1 MRGFLF
7 IAALCSLIP
16 FSAAAVG
23 KEATDEKVERLD
35 SAVVSTSRAGKD
47 TPVTFTMIGK
57 ESLSRTNPLNSLP
70 MNLSLYP
77 SVVSVNEGGTGLGYS
92 KMTVRGSK
100 GSQINVT
107 LNGITLNDAESQE
120 VFWVNIPALS
130 SMISSVQL
138 QRGLGTSASGAGA
151 FGASI
156 NMSTASVG
164 TDPFATAEMSVGSYG
179 TFIST
184 FAAGTGL
191 MKSGLYF
198 NAAYSRGL
206 TDGYIRNA
214 YADVQSAMAV
224 LGWMNERNS
233 LRLTYLMGDQ
243 HTGITWEGISL
254 EQYEIDRRYNPAG
267 EYYDQFGN
275 VRYYDNETDNYAQHH
290 LQLNY
295 TRSFTDLLTWS
306 TTLNYTRGDGYYENY
321 KAGKAFSKYLMPSP
335 EGYEEG
341 DFITREALANDY
353 FVLNS
358 DMRYSSDRLNLT
370 AGVNLSR
377 YDGDHIG
384 KVLWNNVLG
393 DSFDYDSHKWY
404 LNNGLKQEASAF
416 VRGEVLC
423 CKGLTAY
430 ADLQY
435 RGVWLTMSGPEDDG
449 VLLDHKDNWQFFNPR
464 AGLSYRWSPS
474 SRVYASAALGHRE
487 PGRSDIKEL
496 ILDANKALSAGVP
509 SRGVDIRPEK
519 MLDIEA
525 GYEYFTENLSL
536 SANLY
541 MMEYRDMLIETG
553 KLTDVGYAIK
563 ENVPRSWRRGVELAA
578 AWKALP
584 WLQVGANMTLSDNK
598 IRKFTAYYEMYDNM
612 NDWNYLG
619 QHQVDFE
626 NTDILMSPS
635 LVGMAN
641 VTVRP
646 FAFSDNSLNPV
657 YMSLNGKY
665 VGKQYYDN
673 TASSERMIPAYF
685 VADLSAGYEVPVRRF
700 FAGAQNDKRGAQN
713 DNVGCHPERSE
724 GSVLSFSFHIQNL
737 FNNMYYA
744 DAWLWRAYFQQEEA
758 FYTETGIYPQAPLN
772 FMLKVAWKF

>member
-7 IAALCSLIP
+7 FAALCSLIP
-16 FSAAAVG
+16 FSAAAVE

-35 SAVVSTSRAGKD
+35 SVVVSTSRAGKD

-57 ESLSRTNPLNSLP
+57 ESLIRMNPLNSLP
-70 MNLSLYP
+70 MNLSMQP

-138 QRGLGTSASGAGA
+138 QRGLGTSANGAGA

-164 TDPFATAEMSVGSYG
+164 ADPFGTAEMSIGSYG

-198 NAAYSRGL
+198 NAAFSRGL

-254 EQYEIDRRYNPAG
+254 EQYEKDRRYNPAG

-275 VRYYDNETDNYAQHH
+275 VHYYDNETDNYAQHH

-295 TRSFTDLLTWS
+295 TRAITDRLTWS
-306 TTLNYTRGDGYYENY
+306 TTFNYTRGDGYYENY
-321 KAGKAFSKYLMPSP
+321 KAGKSFSKYLMDAP
-335 EGYEEG
+335 EGFEEG

-353 FVLNS
+353 YVLNS
-358 DMRYSSDRLNLT
+358 DIRYSSSLVNLT

-393 DSFDYDSHKWY
+393 DSFDYNAHQWY
-404 LNNGLKQEASAF
+404 LNNGLKQEAGAF

-423 CKGLTAY
+423 SERLTAF

-435 RGVWLTMSGPEDDG
+435 RGIWLDMSGPEDDG

-464 AGLSYRWSPS
+464 AGLSYRWSPF
-474 SRVYASAALGHRE
+474 SRIYASAALGHRE

-496 ILDANKALSAGVP
+496 ILDANKSLAAGVP
-509 SRGVDIRPEK
+509 SRGVDIKPEK

-525 GYEYFTENLSL
+525 GYEYSTEKLSL

-541 MMEYRDMLIETG
+541 MMEYWDMLIETG
-553 KLTDVGYAIK
+553 KLTDVGYAVK
-563 ENVPRSWRRGVELAA
+563 ENVPRSWRRGLELAA

-584 WLQVGANMTLSDNK
+584 WLQAGGNMTLSTNK
-598 IRKFTAYYEMYDNM
+598 IRSYTAYYEMYDNM
-612 NDWNYLG
+612 NDWNYMG

-635 LVGMAN
+635 LVGMAD
-641 VTVRP
+641 VTFRP
-646 FAFSDNSLNPV
+646 FVYAGNSLNSV
-657 YMSLNGKY
+657 YLSFSGKY

-673 TASSERMIPAYF
+673 TSSAERIIPEYF
-685 VADLSAGYEVPVRRF
+685 VADLSARYEVPLKKSSSL
-700 FAGAQNDKRGAQN
+700 G
-713 DNVGCHPERSE
+713 
-724 GSVLSFSFHIQNL
+724 FSFHVHNL
-737 FNNMYYA
+737 LNNMYYA
-744 DAWLWRAYFQQEEA
+744 DAWLWRAYFQQEDA
-758 FYTETGIYPQAPLN
+758 FYADTGIYPQAPMN
-772 FMLKVAWKF
+772 FMFKVTWKF

>member
-7 IAALCSLIP
+7 FAALCSLIP
-16 FSAAAVG
+16 FSAAAVE

-35 SAVVSTSRAGKD
+35 SVVVSTSRAGKD

-70 MNLSLYP
+70 MNLSLQP

-138 QRGLGTSASGAGA
+138 QRGLGTSANGAGA

-164 TDPFATAEMSVGSYG
+164 ADPFATAEMSVGSYG

-191 MKSGLYF
+191 MKSGIYF

-233 LRLTYLMGDQ
+233 LRLTWLMGDQ

-254 EQYEIDRRYNPAG
+254 EQYETDRRYNPAG
-267 EYYDQFGN
+267 EYYDCLGN
-275 VRYYDNETDNYAQHH
+275 VHYYDNETDNYAQHH
-290 LQLNY
+290 FQLNY
-295 TRSFTDLLTWS
+295 TRSFTDRLTWS
-306 TTLNYTRGDGYYENY
+306 TTFNYTRGDGYYENY
-321 KAGKAFSKYLMPSP
+321 KAGKSFSKYLMEAPD
-335 EGYEEG
+335 GYEEG

-353 FVLNS
+353 YVLNS
-358 DMRYSSDRLNLT
+358 DLRYASERLNLT

-393 DSFDYDSHKWY
+393 DSFDYGSHEWY
-404 LNNGLKQEASAF
+404 LNNGLKQESSAF
-416 VRGEVLC
+416 VRGEFLC
-423 CKGLTAY
+423 FEGLTAY

-449 VLLDHKDNWQFFNPR
+449 VLLDHKDDWQFFNPR
-464 AGLSYRWSPS
+464 AGLSYRWSSS
-474 SRVYASAALGHRE
+474 SRVYASAAMGHRE

-496 ILDANKALSAGVP
+496 ILDANKSLSAGVA

-525 GYEYFTENLSL
+525 GYEYFTEKLSL

-541 MMEYRDMLIETG
+541 MMEYWDMLLETG
-553 KLTDVGYAIK
+553 KLTDVGYAVK

-578 AWKALP
+578 AWKALS
-584 WLQVGANMTLSDNK
+584 WLQIGGNMTLSTNK
-598 IRKFTAYYEMYDNM
+598 IRAYTAYYEMYDNM

-619 QHQVDFE
+619 QHLVKFE

-641 VTVRP
+641 VTFRP
-646 FAFSDNSLNPV
+646 FVLADNSLNSA
-657 YMSLNGKY
+657 YLSLNGKY

-673 TASSERMIPAYF
+673 TSSSDREIPAYF
-685 VADLSAGYEVPVRRF
+685 VADLSAGYEVPV
-700 FAGAQNDKRGAQN
+700 KK
-713 DNVGCHPERSE
+713 S
-724 GSVLSFSFHIQNL
+724 SSLTFSFHVQNL

-744 DAWLWRAYFQQEEA
+744 DAWLWRAYFQQENA
-758 FYTETGIYPQAPLN
+758 FYAETGIYPQAPVN
-772 FMLKVAWKF
+772 FMLKVAWRF

>member
-7 IAALCSLIP
+7 IAALSVLIP
-16 FSAAAVG
+16 FSAQGVE
-23 KEATDEKVERLD
+23 KEGPDGRVEKLD
-35 SAVVSTSRAGKD
+35 SVVVSTSRAGTD
-47 TPVTFTMIGK
+47 TPVTFTMVGK
-57 ESLSRTNPLNSLP
+57 EELRRSNPLNSLP
-70 MNLSLYP
+70 ENLGLQP

-92 KMTVRGSK
+92 KMTVRGAK

-138 QRGLGTSASGAGA
+138 QRGLGTSANGAGA

-164 TDPFATAEMSVGSYG
+164 ADPFASADMSLGSYG

-191 MKSGLYF
+191 LKSGIYF
-198 NAAYSRGL
+198 NAAYSHGI

-214 YADVQSAMAV
+214 YSDVQSAMAV

-233 LRLTYLMGDQ
+233 LRLTWLMGDQ
-243 HTGITWEGISL
+243 RTGITWEGISP
-254 EQYEIDRRYNPAG
+254 EQYAIDRRYNPAG
-267 EYYDQFGN
+267 EYFDQYGN
-275 VRYYDNETDNYAQHH
+275 VHYYDNETDNYAQHH

-295 TRSFTDLLTWS
+295 THSFSDRLAWS
-306 TTLNYTRGDGYYENY
+306 TTFNYTRGDGYYENY
-321 KAGKAFSKYLMPSP
+321 KAGKPFSKYMMEAPVIDGVL
-335 EGYEEG
+335 YEEG
-341 DFITREALANDY
+341 DFITKEALANDY
-353 FVLNS
+353 LVLNS
-358 DMRYSSDRLNLT
+358 DLRYYSGFLRLT

-384 KVLWNNVLG
+384 SVLWSNVLG
-393 DSFDYDSHKWY
+393 DSYDYGIHQWY
-404 LNNGLKQEASAF
+404 LNRGLKHEANAF
-416 VRGEVLC
+416 IRGEVPFAERF
-423 CKGLTAY
+423 TAF

-435 RGVWLTMSGPEDDG
+435 RGVWLEMSGPEDDG
-449 VLLDHKDNWQFFNPR
+449 VLLDHEDNWQFFNPR
-464 AGLSYRWSPS
+464 AGLSYRWSKS
-474 SRVYASAALGHRE
+474 SRAYFSAALGHRE

-496 ILDANKALSAGVP
+496 ILDANKALAAGVP
-509 SRGVDIRPEK
+509 GRGVDIRPEK

-525 GYEYFTENLSL
+525 GYEYTSEMLSL
-536 SANLY
+536 SANIY

-578 AWKALP
+578 SWKTLA
-584 WLQVGANMTLSDNK
+584 WLQMGGNITLSTNK
-598 IRKFTAYYEMYDNM
+598 IRNYTAYYEMYDNM

-619 QHQVDFE
+619 QHHVDFE

-635 LVGMAN
+635 LVGMADLIF
-641 VTVRP
+641 RP
-646 FAFSDNSLNPV
+646 FASSAGSLNSA
-657 YMSLNGKY
+657 YLSLNGKY

-673 TASSERMIPAYF
+673 TSSDERAVPAYF
-685 VADLSAGYEVPVRRF
+685 VADLALGYEVPLKKSIDF
-700 FAGAQNDKRGAQN
+700 MED
-713 DNVGCHPERSE
+713 DSY
-724 GSVLSFSFHIQNL
+724 LSFSLHVHNL
-737 FNNMYYA
+737 FNKMYYA
-744 DAWLWRAYFQQEEA
+744 DAWLWRAYFKQEDA
-758 FYTETGIYPQAPLN
+758 FYTETGIYPQAPAN
-772 FMLKVAWKF
+772 FMFKVSYRF

>member
-7 IAALCSLIP
+7 IAALSVLIP
-16 FSAAAVG
+16 FSAQGVE
-23 KEATDEKVERLD
+23 KEGPDERVEKLD
-35 SAVVSTSRAGKD
+35 SVVVSSSRAGSN
-47 TPVTFTMIGK
+47 TPVTFTMVGK
-57 ESLSRTNPLNSLP
+57 EELRRSNPLNSLP
-70 MNLSLYP
+70 GNLAFQP

-92 KMTVRGSK
+92 KMTVRGTK

-130 SMISSVQL
+130 SLISSVQL
-138 QRGLGTSASGAGA
+138 QRGLGTSANGAGA

-164 TDPFATAEMSVGSYG
+164 ADPFASADLSLGSYG

-198 NAAYSRGL
+198 NAAYSRGT

-233 LRLTYLMGDQ
+233 LRLTWLMGDQ
-243 HTGITWEGISL
+243 RTGITWEGISL
-254 EQYEIDRRYNPAG
+254 EQYAIDRRYNPAG
-267 EYYDQFGN
+267 EYQDQYGN
-275 VRYYDNETDNYAQHH
+275 VHYYDNETDNYAQHH
-290 LQLNY
+290 LQFNY
-295 TRSFTDLLTWS
+295 THSFSDRLAWS
-306 TTLNYTRGDGYYENY
+306 TTFNYTRGDGFFENY
-321 KAGKAFSKYLMPSP
+321 KAGNSFSKYMMEAPVIDGVL
-335 EGYEEG
+335 YEEG
-341 DFITREALANDY
+341 DFITKEALANDY

-358 DMRYSSDRLNLT
+358 DLRYTSDFLRLTGGLS
-370 AGVNLSR
+370 LSR

-384 KVLWNNVLG
+384 SVLWNNVLG
-393 DSFDYDSHKWY
+393 DSYDYGSHEWY
-404 LNNGLKQEASAF
+404 LNRGLKHEANAF
-416 VRGEVLC
+416 VRGEVPFAERF
-423 CKGLTAY
+423 TAY

-435 RGVWLTMSGPEDDG
+435 RGVWLEMSGPEDDG
-449 VLLDHKDNWQFFNPR
+449 VLLNHKDNWQFFNPR
-464 AGLSYRWSPS
+464 AGLSYRWSKS
-474 SRVYASAALGHRE
+474 SRAYASAALGHRE

-496 ILDANKALSAGVP
+496 ILDANKALAAGVP
-509 SRGVDIRPEK
+509 GRGVDIRPEK

-525 GYEYFTENLSL
+525 GYEYATERLSL

-541 MMEYRDMLIETG
+541 MMEYWDMLIETG

-578 AWKALP
+578 SWKALA
-584 WLQVGANMTLSDNK
+584 WLQMGGNITLSTNK
-598 IRKFTAYYEMYDNM
+598 IRNYTAYYEMYDNM

-619 QHQVDFE
+619 QHHVDFE

-635 LVGMAN
+635 LVGMADL
-641 VTVRP
+641 TFRP
-646 FAFSDNSLNPV
+646 FVSSAGSLNSA
-657 YMSLNGKY
+657 YLSINGKY

-673 TASSERMIPAYF
+673 TSSDERSIPAYF
-685 VADLSAGYEVPVRRF
+685 VADLSLGYEVPL
-700 FAGAQNDKRGAQN
+700 KRSLGFM
-713 DNVGCHPERSE
+713 DDDS
-724 GSVLSFSFHIQNL
+724 SISFSLHVHNI
-737 FNNMYYA
+737 FNRMYYA
-744 DAWLWRAYFQQEEA
+744 DAWLWRAYFKQEDA
-758 FYTETGIYPQAPLN
+758 YYAETGIYPQAPAN
-772 FMLKVAWKF
+772 FMFKVSYRF

>member
-7 IAALCSLIP
+7 IAALSVLIP
-16 FSAAAVG
+16 FSAQGVE
-23 KEATDEKVERLD
+23 KEGPDGRVEKLD
-35 SAVVSTSRAGKD
+35 SVVVSSSRAGSN
-47 TPVTFTMIGK
+47 TPVTFTMVGK
-57 ESLSRTNPLNSLP
+57 EELRRSNPLNSLP
-70 MNLSLYP
+70 GNLAFQP

-92 KMTVRGSK
+92 KMTVRGTK

-130 SMISSVQL
+130 SLISSVQL
-138 QRGLGTSASGAGA
+138 QRGLGTSANGAGA

-164 TDPFATAEMSVGSYG
+164 ADPFASADLSLGSYG

-198 NAAYSRGL
+198 NAAYSRGT

-233 LRLTYLMGDQ
+233 LRLTWLMGDQ
-243 HTGITWEGISL
+243 RTGITWEGISL
-254 EQYEIDRRYNPAG
+254 EQYAIDRRYNPAG
-267 EYYDQFGN
+267 EYQDQYGN
-275 VRYYDNETDNYAQHH
+275 VHYYDNETDNYAQHH
-290 LQLNY
+290 LQFNY
-295 TRSFTDLLTWS
+295 THSFSDRLAWS
-306 TTLNYTRGDGYYENY
+306 TTFNYTRGDGFFENY
-321 KAGKAFSKYLMPSP
+321 KAGKSFSKYMMEAPVIDGVL
-335 EGYEEG
+335 YEEG
-341 DFITREALANDY
+341 DFITKEALANDY

-358 DMRYSSDRLNLT
+358 DLRYTSDFLRLTGGLS
-370 AGVNLSR
+370 LSR

-384 KVLWNNVLG
+384 SVLWNNVLG
-393 DSFDYDSHKWY
+393 DSYDYGSHEWY
-404 LNNGLKQEASAF
+404 LNRGLKHEANAF
-416 VRGEVLC
+416 VRGEVPFAERF
-423 CKGLTAY
+423 TAY

-435 RGVWLTMSGPEDDG
+435 RGVWLEMSGPEDDG
-449 VLLDHKDNWQFFNPR
+449 VLLNHKDNWQFFNPR
-464 AGLSYRWSPS
+464 AGLSYRWSKS
-474 SRVYASAALGHRE
+474 SRAYASAALGHRE

-496 ILDANKALSAGVP
+496 ILDANKALAAGVP
-509 SRGVDIRPEK
+509 GRGVDIRPEK

-525 GYEYFTENLSL
+525 GYEYATERLSL

-541 MMEYRDMLIETG
+541 MMEYWDMLIETG

-578 AWKALP
+578 SWKALA
-584 WLQVGANMTLSDNK
+584 WLQMGGNITLSTNK
-598 IRKFTAYYEMYDNM
+598 IRNYTAYYEMYDNM

-619 QHQVDFE
+619 QHHVDFE

-635 LVGMAN
+635 LVGMADL
-641 VTVRP
+641 TFRP
-646 FAFSDNSLNPV
+646 FVSSAGSLNSA
-657 YMSLNGKY
+657 YLSINGKY

-673 TASSERMIPAYF
+673 TSSDERSIPAYF
-685 VADLSAGYEVPVRRF
+685 VADLSLGYEVPL
-700 FAGAQNDKRGAQN
+700 KRSLGFM
-713 DNVGCHPERSE
+713 DDDS
-724 GSVLSFSFHIQNL
+724 SISFSLHVHNI
-737 FNNMYYA
+737 FNRMYYA
-744 DAWLWRAYFQQEEA
+744 DAWLWRAYFKQEDA
-758 FYTETGIYPQAPLN
+758 YYAETGIYPQAPAN
-772 FMLKVAWKF
+772 FMFKVSYRF

>member
-35 SAVVSTSRAGKD
+35 SVVVSTSRAGKD
-47 TPVTFTMIGK
+47 TPVTFTMIGR
-57 ESLSRTNPLNSLP
+57 ESLIRTNPLNSLP
-70 MNLSLYP
+70 MNLSLQP

-138 QRGLGTSASGAGA
+138 QRGLGTSANGAGA

-164 TDPFATAEMSVGSYG
+164 ADPFATAEMSAGSYG

-214 YADVQSAMAV
+214 YADVQSAIAV

-254 EQYEIDRRYNPAG
+254 EQYEVDRRYNPAG

-275 VRYYDNETDNYAQHH
+275 VHYYDNETDNYAQHH

-295 TRSFTDLLTWS
+295 TRSFTDRLTWS
-306 TTLNYTRGDGYYENY
+306 TTFNYTRGDGYYENY
-321 KAGKAFSKYLMPSP
+321 KAGKSFSKYLMDAP
-335 EGYEEG
+335 EGVEEG

-353 FVLNS
+353 YVLNS
-358 DMRYSSDRLNLT
+358 DIRYSSRRLSLT

-393 DSFDYDSHKWY
+393 DSFDYDAHEWY

-423 CKGLTAY
+423 CEGLTAY

-435 RGVWLTMSGPEDDG
+435 RGIWLDMSGPEDDG

-496 ILDANKALSAGVP
+496 ILDANKSLSAGVA

-525 GYEYFTENLSL
+525 GYEYFTEKLSL

-541 MMEYRDMLIETG
+541 MMEYWDMLLETG
-553 KLTDVGYAIK
+553 KLTDVGYAVK

-578 AWKALP
+578 AWKALS
-584 WLQVGANMTLSDNK
+584 WLQIGGNMTLSTNK
-598 IRKFTAYYEMYDNM
+598 IRAYTAYYEMYDNM

-619 QHQVDFE
+619 QHQVKFE

-641 VTVRP
+641 VTFRP
-646 FAFSDNSLNPV
+646 FVLADNSLNSA
-657 YMSLNGKY
+657 YLSLNGKY

-673 TASSERMIPAYF
+673 TSSSDREIPAYF
-685 VADLSAGYEVPVRRF
+685 VADLSAGYEVPV
-700 FAGAQNDKRGAQN
+700 KK
-713 DNVGCHPERSE
+713 S
-724 GSVLSFSFHIQNL
+724 SSLTFSFHVQNL

-744 DAWLWRAYFQQEEA
+744 DAWLWRAYFQQENA
-758 FYTETGIYPQAPLN
+758 FYAETGIYPQAPVN
-772 FMLKVAWKF
+772 FMLKVAWRF

>member
-7 IAALCSLIP
+7 FAALCPLIP
-16 FSAAAVG
+16 FSAQGVE
-23 KEATDEKVERLD
+23 KEAAFPDEKVERLD
-35 SAVVSTSRAGKD
+35 SVVVSTSRAGRN
-47 TPVTFTMIGK
+47 TPVTFTMVGK
-57 ESLSRTNPLNSLP
+57 DELRCANPLNSLP
-70 MNLSLYP
+70 MNLGLQP

-138 QRGLGTSASGAGA
+138 QRGLGTSANGAGA

-156 NMSTASVG
+156 NMSTASVNP
-164 TDPFATAEMSVGSYG
+164 DPTASADMSLGSYG
-179 TFIST
+179 TFMGT
-184 FAAGTGL
+184 FSAGSGL
-191 MKSGLYF
+191 LDSGLYF

-224 LGWMNERNS
+224 IGWMNSRNS
-233 LRLTYLMGDQ
+233 LRLTWLMGSQ
-243 HTGITWEGISL
+243 HTGITWEGISP
-254 EQYEIDRRYNPAG
+254 EMYETDRRYNPAG

-275 VRYYDNETDNYAQHH
+275 VHYYDNETDNYAQNH

-295 TRSFTDLLTWS
+295 TRSFNDRLAWS
-306 TTLNYTRGDGYYENY
+306 TTFNYTRGDGYYENY
-321 KAGKAFSKYLMPSP
+321 KAGKSFSKYMMSSP
-335 EGYEEG
+335 VIDGVRYDEG
-341 DFITREALANDY
+341 DFITYEGLANDY

-358 DMRYSSDRLNLT
+358 DVRYRTERLALT
-370 AGVNLSR
+370 AGINLSR

-384 KVLWNNVLG
+384 KMLWSDVLG
-393 DSFDYDSHKWY
+393 DSFDYDAHKWY
-404 LNNGLKQEASAF
+404 LNRGLKQETSAF
-416 VRGEVLC
+416 ARAEINC
-423 CKGLTAY
+423 CKGLTAF

-435 RGVWLTMSGPEDDG
+435 RGIWLDMSGPEDDG

-464 AGLSYRWSPS
+464 AGLSYRWSGS

-496 ILDANKALSAGVP
+496 ILDANKSVAAGVA

-519 MLDIEA
+519 MLDVEL
-525 GYEYFTENLSL
+525 GYEFSSELLSL

-541 MMEYRDMLIETG
+541 MMEYWDMLIETG

-578 AWKALP
+578 NWKAFS
-584 WLQVGANMTLSDNK
+584 WLQIGGNITLSTNK
-598 IRKFTAYYEMYDNM
+598 IREYTAYYEKYDNM

-619 QHQVDFE
+619 QHQVAYED
-626 NTDILMSPS
+626 TDILMSPS
-635 LVGMAN
+635 MVGMASA
-641 VTVRP
+641 TFRP
-646 FAFSDNSLNPV
+646 FVSASGSLSST
-657 YMSLNGKY
+657 YLTLNGKY
-665 VGKQYYDN
+665 VGRQYYDN
-673 TASSERMIPAYF
+673 TSSAERSISSYF
-685 VADLSAGYEVPVRRF
+685 VADMAVGYSVPLNIDRDSTRHDSSI
-700 FAGAQNDKRGAQN
+700 A
-713 DNVGCHPERSE
+713 
-724 GSVLSFSFHIQNL
+724 FSFHIHNL
-737 FNNMYYA
+737 FNHEYYA
-744 DAWLWRAYFQQEEA
+744 DAWLWRAYFQQEDS
-758 FYTETGIYPQAPLN
+758 FYDDIGIYPQAPLN
-772 FMLKVAWKF
+772 VMFKVSLNF

>member
-7 IAALCSLIP
+7 FAALCSLIP
-16 FSAAAVG
+16 FSAAAVE

-35 SAVVSTSRAGKD
+35 SVVVSTSRAGKD

-57 ESLSRTNPLNSLP
+57 ESLIRMNPLNSLP
-70 MNLSLYP
+70 MNLSMQP

-138 QRGLGTSASGAGA
+138 QRGLGTSANGAGA

-164 TDPFATAEMSVGSYG
+164 AAPFGMAEMSIGSYG

-198 NAAYSRGL
+198 NAAFSRGL

-254 EQYEIDRRYNPAG
+254 EQYEKDRRYNPAG

-275 VRYYDNETDNYAQHH
+275 VHYYDNETDNYAQHH

-295 TRSFTDLLTWS
+295 TRAITDRLTWS
-306 TTLNYTRGDGYYENY
+306 TTFNYTRGDGYYENY
-321 KAGKAFSKYLMPSP
+321 KAGKSFSKYLMDAP
-335 EGYEEG
+335 EGFEEG

-353 FVLNS
+353 YVLNS
-358 DMRYSSDRLNLT
+358 DIRYSSSLVNLT
-370 AGVNLSR
+370 AGLNLSR

-393 DSFDYDSHKWY
+393 DSFDYNAHQWY
-404 LNNGLKQEASAF
+404 LNNGLKQEAGAF

-423 CKGLTAY
+423 SERLTAF

-435 RGVWLTMSGPEDDG
+435 RGIWLDMSGPEDDG

-464 AGLSYRWSPS
+464 AGMSYRWSPF
-474 SRVYASAALGHRE
+474 SRIYASAALGHRE

-496 ILDANKALSAGVP
+496 ILDANKSLAAGVP
-509 SRGVDIRPEK
+509 SRGVDIKPEK

-525 GYEYFTENLSL
+525 GYEYSTEKLSL

-541 MMEYRDMLIETG
+541 MMEYWDMLIETG
-553 KLTDVGYAIK
+553 KLTDVGYAVK
-563 ENVPRSWRRGVELAA
+563 ENVPRSWRRGLELAA

-584 WLQVGANMTLSDNK
+584 WLQVGGNMTLSTNK
-598 IRKFTAYYEMYDNM
+598 IRSYTAYYEMYDNM

-635 LVGMAN
+635 LVGMAD
-641 VTVRP
+641 VTFRP
-646 FAFSDNSLNPV
+646 FVYAGNSLNSV
-657 YMSLNGKY
+657 YLSFSGKY

-673 TASSERMIPAYF
+673 TSSAERIIPEYF
-685 VADLSAGYEVPVRRF
+685 VADLSARYEVPLKKSSSL
-700 FAGAQNDKRGAQN
+700 G
-713 DNVGCHPERSE
+713 
-724 GSVLSFSFHIQNL
+724 FSFHVHNL
-737 FNNMYYA
+737 LNNMYYA
-744 DAWLWRAYFQQEEA
+744 DAWLWRAYFQQEDA
-758 FYTETGIYPQAPLN
+758 FYADTGIYPQAPMN
-772 FMLKVAWKF
+772 FMFKVTWKF